1 MPQRPIADGIFTEG
15 PRPQLIA
22 GRCEDCG
29 VVAFPRQASCPKCTG
44 GSVVERLLPDVGVLW
59 SWTVQRFPPK
69 PPYRSTGDFVP
80 YGVGY
85 VEFPGE
91 CIVEGRLTT
100 ADPQQ
105 LRIGSPMRLTL
116 VENHQDEQGGSVLVH
131 AFAPEEVVA

>member
-1 MPQRPIADGIFTEG
+1 M
-15 PRPQLIA
+15 
-22 GRCEDCG
+22 
-29 VVAFPRQASCPKCTG
+29 
-44 GSVVERLLPDVGVLW
+44 
-59 SWTVQRFPPK
+59 RFPPK
-69 PPYRSTGDFVP
+69 PPYRSAGEFVP

-100 ADPQQ
+100 ADPHR

-116 VENHQDEQGGSVLVH
+116 IENHQDEHGDSVLVH